1 MSDNATGTGSSGDS
15 PNGTGGSGGNRS
27 PGDAGWYDLFSR
39 GARDWLRHN
48 EKVREAVRQHLP
60 QIVAGAD
67 VLTGGASTVRV
78 PVKMLEHYRFRLR
91 NSNEQQGVGQGQA
104 KPGDRIG
111 RPQQDSENQRGQGG
125 NEDGGVQYTLEFRID
140 DIVDWLW
147 EEMNLPNLEA
157 KAGRAKEDDWTREG
171 WDRRGARSRLDR
183 RRSMKESI
191 KRRGVQAAI
200 GTESPSF
207 TDDDLR
213 YRQLAKREQ
222 PAMQAVVILLLDV
235 SGSMGERERQIS
247 KTFFFWAIQGL
258 RRQYR
263 HLDLVFVAHTSEAW
277 EFEEDEFFKVTGTG
291 GTVASAGLKKVRQ
304 IIDERYSPSQY
315 NVYLFYASDGEN
327 FPSDQPQAQAALED
341 LAGDCNYSGFLEVAP
356 LAGNAPDSEIGRLFV
371 DLSRDDDR
379 VGAYRVSGTDDI
391 WNAVRHFFTKASQ
404 GA

>member
-1 MSDNATGTGSSGDS
+1 MSDNA
-15 PNGTGGSGGNRS
+15 SGGFGSVS
-27 PGDAGWYDLFSR
+27 PGEAGWYDLFSR

-67 VLTGGASTVRV
+67 VLSGGASTVRV
-78 PVKMLEHYRFRLR
+78 PVRMLEHYRFRLR

-111 RPQQDSENQRGQGG
+111 RPQQEGEQQRGQGG
-125 NEDGGVQYTLEFRID
+125 NEDGTIQYTLEFRID

-147 EEMNLPNLEA
+147 DEMQLPNLEA
-157 KAGRAKEDDWTREG
+157 KQGKAKEDDWTREG

-183 RRSMKESI
+183 RRSLKESI
-191 KRRGVQAAI
+191 KRRGVQSAA
-200 GTESPSF
+200 GAEPPAF

-213 YRQLAKREQ
+213 YRQLSKREQ

-277 EFEEDEFFKVTGTG
+277 EFQEDEFFRVSGTG
-291 GTVASAGLKKVRQ
+291 GTVASAGLKKVRE
-304 IIDERYSPSQY
+304 IIDARYSPSQY

-327 FPSDQPQAQAALED
+327 FPSDQPQAHAALDE
-341 LAGDCNYSGFLEVAP
+341 LVGDCNYAGFLEVAP
-356 LAGNAPDSEIGRLFV
+356 LAGSMPDSEVGKLFLNLAEET
-371 DLSRDDDR
+371 DN
-379 VGAYRVSGTDDI
+379 VGAFRVSGTDDI
-391 WNAVRHFFTKASQ
+391 WDAVRHFFAR
-404 GA
+404 GD

>member
-1 MSDNATGTGSSGDS
+1 MSDTPEAG
-15 PNGTGGSGGNRS
+15 

-48 EKVREAVRQHLP
+48 DKVRDAVKQHLP

-78 PVKMLEHYRFRLR
+78 PVRMLEHYRFRLR
-91 NSNEQQGVGQGQA
+91 PPGEQQGVGQGQA

-111 RPQQDSENQRGQGG
+111 RPQQDADNQRGQGG
-125 NEDGGVQYTLEFRID
+125 NEDGGIQYTLEFRID

-147 EEMNLPNLEA
+147 EEMQLPNLEA
-157 KAGRAKEDDWTREG
+157 KAGKSKEDDWTREG

-191 KRRGVQAAI
+191 KRRGVQTSA
-200 GTESPSF
+200 GQDSPSF
-207 TDDDLR
+207 TDEDLR

-222 PAMQAVVILLLDV
+222 PATQAVVILLLDV

-263 HLDLVFVAHTSEAW
+263 QLDLVFVAHTSEAW
-277 EFEEDEFFKVTGTG
+277 EFQEEEFFRVSGTG
-291 GTVASAGLKKVRQ
+291 GTVASAGLKKVREV
-304 IIDERYSPSQY
+304 IDERFSPAQY

-327 FPSDQPQAQAALED
+327 FPSDQPQAMTALED
-341 LAGDCNYSGFLEVAP
+341 LAKDCNYAGFLEVAP
-356 LAGNAPDSEIGRLFV
+356 LAGTMPDSEIGKLFL
-371 DLSRDDDR
+371 DLARRDGK
-379 VGAYRVSGTDDI
+379 VGAFRVNGTDDI
-391 WNAVRHFFTKASQ
+391 WSAVRHFFSSDAVGKS
-404 GA
+404 G

>member
-1 MSDNATGTGSSGDS
+1 MSDSAE
-15 PNGTGGSGGNRS
+15 GG
-27 PGDAGWYDLFSR
+27 PGEAGWYDLFSR

-48 EKVREAVRQHLP
+48 EKVRDAVRRHLP

-78 PVKMLEHYRFRLR
+78 PVRMLEHYRFRLR
-91 NSNEQQGVGQGQA
+91 NTNEQQGVGQGQA

-111 RPQQDSENQRGQGG
+111 RPQQDADSQRGQGG
-125 NEDGGVQYTLEFRID
+125 NEEGGVQYTLEFRID

-147 EEMNLPNLEA
+147 EEMQLPNLEA

-183 RRSMKESI
+183 RRSLKESI
-191 KRRGVQAAI
+191 KRRGVQHAA
-200 GTESPSF
+200 GAEPPSF
-207 TDDDLR
+207 TDEDLR

-263 HLDLVFVAHTSEAW
+263 HLDLVFVAHTSDAW
-277 EFEEDEFFKVTGTG
+277 EFQEEEFFRVSGSG
-291 GTVASAGLKKVRQ
+291 GTVASAGLRKVRE
-304 IIDERYSPSQY
+304 IIDARYSPSQY
-315 NVYLFYASDGEN
+315 NIYLFYASDGEN
-327 FPSDQPQAQAALED
+327 FPSDQPQALAALND
-341 LAGDCNYSGFLEVAP
+341 LAADCNYAGFLEVAP
-356 LAGNAPDSEIGRLFV
+356 LAGAAPDSEIGRLFV
-371 DLSRDDDR
+371 ELAREDERI
-379 VGAYRVSGTDDI
+379 GAFRVSSTEDVWG
-391 WNAVRHFFTKASQ
+391 AVKHFFSSGAATAASE
-404 GA
+404 

>member
-1 MSDNATGTGSSGDS
+1 MSDNVSGAGGSSG
-15 PNGTGGSGGNRS
+15 
-27 PGDAGWYDLFSR
+27 PGEAGWYDLFSR

-67 VLTGGASTVRV
+67 VLSGGASTVRV
-78 PVKMLEHYRFRLR
+78 PVRMLEHYRFRLR
-91 NSNEQQGVGQGQA
+91 PPREQQGVGQGQA

-111 RPQQDSENQRGQGG
+111 RPQQQDSDQRGQGG
-125 NEDGGVQYTLEFRID
+125 NEEGTIQYTLEFRID

-147 EEMNLPNLEA
+147 EEMQLPNLEA

-183 RRSMKESI
+183 RRSLKESI
-191 KRRGVQAAI
+191 KRRGVQAAM
-200 GTESPSF
+200 GSPSPTF

-213 YRQLAKREQ
+213 FRQLTKREQ

-235 SGSMGERERQIS
+235 SGSMGERERQIA

-263 HLDLVFVAHTSEAW
+263 HLDLVFVAHTSDAW
-277 EFEEDEFFKVTGTG
+277 EFQEDEFFHVNGTG
-291 GTVASAGLKKVRQ
+291 GTVASAGFLKVRE
-304 IIDERYSPSQY
+304 IIAERFNPSQY

-327 FPSDQPQAQAALED
+327 FPSDQPQATAS
-341 LAGDCNYSGFLEVAP
+341 LAELTADCNYAGFLEIAP
-356 LAGNAPDSEIGRLFV
+356 LAGPEPDSEIGKLFL
-371 DLSRDDDR
+371 DLARDHSNI
-379 VGAYRVSGTDDI
+379 GAYRVGSTDDI
-391 WNAVRHFFTKASQ
+391 WGAVRHFFSQ
-404 GA
+404 QE

>member
-1 MSDNATGTGSSGDS
+1 MSDTPEAG
-15 PNGTGGSGGNRS
+15 

-48 EKVREAVRQHLP
+48 DKVRDAVKQHLP

-78 PVKMLEHYRFRLR
+78 PVRMLEHYRFKLR
-91 NSNEQQGVGQGQA
+91 PPGEQQGVGQGQA

-111 RPQQDSENQRGQGG
+111 RPQQDADNQRGQGG
-125 NEDGGVQYTLEFRID
+125 NEDGGIQYTLEFRID

-147 EEMNLPNLEA
+147 EEMQLPNLEA
-157 KAGRAKEDDWTREG
+157 KAGKSKEDDWTREG

-191 KRRGVQAAI
+191 KRRGVQTSA
-200 GTESPSF
+200 GQDSPSF
-207 TDDDLR
+207 TDEDLR

-222 PAMQAVVILLLDV
+222 PATQAVVILLLDV

-263 HLDLVFVAHTSEAW
+263 QLDLVFVAHTSEAW
-277 EFEEDEFFKVTGTG
+277 EFQEEEFFRVSGTG
-291 GTVASAGLKKVRQ
+291 GTVASAGLKKVRE
-304 IIDERYSPSQY
+304 IIDERFSPAQY

-327 FPSDQPQAQAALED
+327 FPSDQPQAMTALED
-341 LAGDCNYSGFLEVAP
+341 IAKDCNYAGFLEVAP
-356 LAGNAPDSEIGRLFV
+356 LAGTMPDSEIGKLFL
-371 DLSRDDDR
+371 DLARRDGK
-379 VGAYRVSGTDDI
+379 VGAFRVNGTDDI
-391 WNAVRHFFTKASQ
+391 WNAVRHFFSGDAVGKSA
-404 GA
+404 

>member
-1 MSDNATGTGSSGDS
+1 MSDTPEAG
-15 PNGTGGSGGNRS
+15 

-48 EKVREAVRQHLP
+48 DKVRDAVKQHLP

-67 VLTGGASTVRV
+67 VLSGGASTVRV
-78 PVKMLEHYRFRLR
+78 PVRMLEHYRFKLR
-91 NSNEQQGVGQGQA
+91 PPGEQQGVGQGQA

-111 RPQQDSENQRGQGG
+111 RPQQDSDNQRGQGG

-147 EEMNLPNLEA
+147 EEMQLPNLEA
-157 KAGRAKEDDWTREG
+157 KSGKSRDDDWTREG

-191 KRRGVQAAI
+191 KRRGVQTSA
-200 GTESPSF
+200 GQDSPSF

-222 PAMQAVVILLLDV
+222 PATQAVVILLLDV

-263 HLDLVFVAHTSEAW
+263 QLDLVFVAHTSEAW
-277 EFEEDEFFKVTGTG
+277 EFQEEEFFRVSGTG
-291 GTVASAGLKKVRQ
+291 GTVASAGLKKVRE
-304 IIDERYSPSQY
+304 IVDERFSPSQY

-327 FPSDQPQAQAALED
+327 FPSDQPQAMRALEE
-341 LAGDCNYSGFLEVAP
+341 LAVDCNYAGFLEVAP
-356 LAGNAPDSEIGRLFV
+356 LAGTMPDSEIGKLFL
-371 DLSRDDDR
+371 DLARRDGK
-379 VGAYRVSGTDDI
+379 VGAFRVNGTDDI
-391 WNAVRHFFTKASQ
+391 WNAVRHFFSSDAAGGSR
-404 GA
+404 

>member
-1 MSDNATGTGSSGDS
+1 MSDNVSGVGGSSG
-15 PNGTGGSGGNRS
+15 
-27 PGDAGWYDLFSR
+27 PGEAGWYDLFSR

-67 VLTGGASTVRV
+67 VLSGGASTVRV
-78 PVKMLEHYRFRLR
+78 PVRMLEHYRFKLR
-91 NSNEQQGVGQGQA
+91 PPREQQGVGQGQA

-111 RPQQDSENQRGQGG
+111 RPQQQDSDQRGQGG
-125 NEDGGVQYTLEFRID
+125 NEEGTIQYTLEFRID

-147 EEMNLPNLEA
+147 EEMQLPNLEA

-183 RRSMKESI
+183 RRSLKESI
-191 KRRGVQAAI
+191 KRRGVQSAL
-200 GTESPSF
+200 GGPSPTF

-213 YRQLAKREQ
+213 FRQLAKREQ

-235 SGSMGERERQIS
+235 SGSMGERERQIA

-263 HLDLVFVAHTSEAW
+263 HLDLVFVAHTSDAW
-277 EFEEDEFFKVTGTG
+277 EFQEEEFFLVNGTG
-291 GTVASAGLKKVRQ
+291 GTVASAGFLKVRE
-304 IIDERYSPSQY
+304 IITERFSPSQY

-327 FPSDQPQAQAALED
+327 FPSDQPQATAALAELTD
-341 LAGDCNYSGFLEVAP
+341 DCNYAGFLEIAP
-356 LAGNAPDSEIGRLFV
+356 LAGPEPDSEIGRLFV
-371 DLSRDDDR
+371 DLARENSNI
-379 VGAYRVSGTDDI
+379 GAYRVGSTDDI
-391 WNAVRHFFTKASQ
+391 WAAVRHFFAQ
-404 GA
+404 HE

>member
-1 MSDNATGTGSSGDS
+1 MSDNGAGESGSA
-15 PNGTGGSGGNRS
+15 S
-27 PGDAGWYDLFSR
+27 PGEAGWYDLFSR

-67 VLTGGASTVRV
+67 VLSGGATTVRV
-78 PVKMLEHYRFRLR
+78 PVRMLEHYRFKLR
-91 NSNEQQGVGQGQA
+91 NSHEQQGVGQGQA

-111 RPQQDSENQRGQGG
+111 RPQQDSEHQRGQGG
-125 NEDGGVQYTLEFRID
+125 NEEGGIQYTLEFRID

-147 EEMNLPNLEA
+147 EEMQLPNLEA
-157 KAGRAKEDDWTREG
+157 KAGKAKEDDWTREG

-183 RRSMKESI
+183 RRSLKESI
-191 KRRGVQAAI
+191 KRRGVQTAA
-200 GTESPSF
+200 GAESPSF

-213 YRQLAKREQ
+213 FRQLAKREQ

-235 SGSMGERERQIS
+235 SGSTGERERQIS

-277 EFEEDEFFKVTGTG
+277 EFQEEEFFRVTGTG
-291 GTVASAGLKKVRQ
+291 GTVASAGLKKVRE
-304 IIDERYSPSQY
+304 IIDARYSPSQY

-327 FPSDQPQAQAALED
+327 FPSDQPQAHSALQD
-341 LAGDCNYSGFLEVAP
+341 IIGDCNYSGFLEVAP
-356 LAGNAPDSEIGRLFV
+356 LAGHAPDSEIGKLF
-371 DLSRDDDR
+371 LNIAEETEN

-391 WNAVRHFFTKASQ
+391 WNAVRHFFAKA
-404 GA
+404 

>member
-1 MSDNATGTGSSGDS
+1 MSDTPEAG
-15 PNGTGGSGGNRS
+15 

-48 EKVREAVRQHLP
+48 DKVRDAVKQHLP

-78 PVKMLEHYRFRLR
+78 PVRMLEHYRFRLR
-91 NSNEQQGVGQGQA
+91 PPGEQQGVGQGQA
-104 KPGDRIG
+104 RPGDRIG
-111 RPQQDSENQRGQGG
+111 RPQQDSDNQRGQGG
-125 NEDGGVQYTLEFRID
+125 NEDGGIQYTLEFRID

-147 EEMNLPNLEA
+147 EEMQLPNLEA
-157 KAGRAKEDDWTREG
+157 KAGKSREDDWTREG

-191 KRRGVQAAI
+191 KRRGVQTSA
-200 GTESPSF
+200 GQESPSF
-207 TDDDLR
+207 TDEDLR

-222 PAMQAVVILLLDV
+222 PATQAVVILLLDV

-263 HLDLVFVAHTSEAW
+263 QLDLVFVAHTSEAW
-277 EFEEDEFFKVTGTG
+277 EFQEEEFFRVSGTG
-291 GTVASAGLKKVRQ
+291 GTVASAGLKKVRE
-304 IIDERYSPSQY
+304 IIDERFSPSQY

-327 FPSDQPQAQAALED
+327 FPSDQPQAMTALQE
-341 LAGDCNYSGFLEVAP
+341 LAVDCNYAGFLEVAP
-356 LAGNAPDSEIGRLFV
+356 LAGTLPDSEIGKLFM
-371 DLSRDDDR
+371 DLARRDGK
-379 VGAYRVSGTDDI
+379 VGAYRVNGTDDI
-391 WNAVRHFFTKASQ
+391 WNAVRHFFSSDAVGRS
-404 GA
+404 

>member
-1 MSDNATGTGSSGDS
+1 MSDTPEAG
-15 PNGTGGSGGNRS
+15 

-48 EKVREAVRQHLP
+48 DKVREAVKQHLP

-78 PVKMLEHYRFRLR
+78 PVRMLEHYRFKLR
-91 NSNEQQGVGQGQA
+91 PPGEQQGVGQGQA

-111 RPQQDSENQRGQGG
+111 RPQQDSDNQRGQGG
-125 NEDGGVQYTLEFRID
+125 NEDGGIQYTLEFRID

-147 EEMNLPNLEA
+147 EEMQLPNLEA
-157 KAGRAKEDDWTREG
+157 KAGKSREDEWTREG

-191 KRRGVQAAI
+191 KRRGVQTTA
-200 GTESPSF
+200 GQESPSF
-207 TDDDLR
+207 TDEDLR

-222 PAMQAVVILLLDV
+222 PATQAVVILLLDV

-277 EFEEDEFFKVTGTG
+277 EFQEEEFFRVSGTG
-291 GTVASAGLKKVRQ
+291 GTVASAGLKKVRE
-304 IIDERYSPSQY
+304 IIDERFSPSQY

-327 FPSDQPQAQAALED
+327 FPSDQPEAFAALED
-341 LAGDCNYSGFLEVAP
+341 LAKDCNYSGFLEVAP
-356 LAGNAPDSEIGRLFV
+356 LAGTMPDSEIGKLFL
-371 DLSRDDDR
+371 DLSRR
-379 VGAYRVSGTDDI
+379 QEKVGAFRVNGTDDI
-391 WNAVRHFFTKASQ
+391 WNAVRHFFSSNEAGGSS
-404 GA
+404 

>member
-1 MSDNATGTGSSGDS
+1 MSESAE
-15 PNGTGGSGGNRS
+15 GG
-27 PGDAGWYDLFSR
+27 PGEAGWYDLFSR

-48 EKVREAVRQHLP
+48 EKVRDAVRRHLP

-67 VLTGGASTVRV
+67 VLGGGSSTVRV
-78 PVKMLEHYRFRLR
+78 PVRMLEHYRFRLR

-111 RPQQDSENQRGQGG
+111 RPQQEGDAQRGQGG
-125 NEDGGVQYTLEFRID
+125 NEEGGIQYTLEFRIE

-147 EEMNLPNLEA
+147 EEMQLPNLEA

-183 RRSMKESI
+183 RRSLKESI
-191 KRRGVQAAI
+191 KRRGVQSATGAE
-200 GTESPSF
+200 GPSF

-222 PAMQAVVILLLDV
+222 PTMQAVVILLLDV

-263 HLDLVFVAHTSEAW
+263 HLDLVFVAHTSDAW
-277 EFEEDEFFKVTGTG
+277 EFQEEEFFRVSGTG
-291 GTVASAGLKKVRQ
+291 GTVASSGLRKVRE
-304 IIDERYSPSQY
+304 IVDERYSPSQY
-315 NVYLFYASDGEN
+315 NIYLFYASDGEN
-327 FPSDQPQAQAALED
+327 FPSDQPAARSALEN
-341 LAGDCNYSGFLEVAP
+341 LARDCNYAGFLEVAP
-356 LAGNAPDSEIGRLFV
+356 LAGATPDSEIGRLFV
-371 DLSRDDDR
+371 DLSSDDQR
-379 VGAYRVSGTDDI
+379 IGAYRVCNAEDI
-391 WNAVRHFFTKASQ
+391 WGAVRHFFSAAGEES
-404 GA
+404 G

>member
-1 MSDNATGTGSSGDS
+1 MGNSGS
-15 PNGTGGSGGNRS
+15 GGSGSGSAS
-27 PGDAGWYDLFSR
+27 PGEAGWYDLFSR

-48 EKVREAVRQHLP
+48 EKVREAVRQQLP

-67 VLTGGASTVRV
+67 VLSGGAGTVRV
-78 PVKMLEHYRFRLR
+78 PVRMLEHYRFRLR
-91 NSNEQQGVGQGQA
+91 SPHEQQGVGQGQA

-111 RPQQDSENQRGQGG
+111 RPQQEGEKQRGQGG

-147 EEMNLPNLEA
+147 EEMKLPNLEA

-171 WDRRGARSRLDR
+171 GDRRGARSRLDR

-191 KRRGVQAAI
+191 KRRGVQAAS
-200 GTESPSF
+200 GQESPSF

-263 HLDLVFVAHTSEAW
+263 HLELVFVAHTSEAW
-277 EFEEDEFFKVTGTG
+277 EFEEDEFFKVSGTG
-291 GTVASAGLKKVRQ
+291 GTVASAGLKKVRE

-327 FPSDQPQAQAALED
+327 FPSDQPQANLALRN
-341 LAGDCNYSGFLEVAP
+341 LAGDCNYAGFLEVAP
-356 LAGNAPDSEIGRLFV
+356 LSGSAPDSEIGKLFV
-371 DLSRDDDR
+371 ELARENS
-379 VGAYRVSGTDDI
+379 
-391 WNAVRHFFTKASQ
+391 
-404 GA
+404 

>member
-1 MSDNATGTGSSGDS
+1 MSDT
-15 PNGTGGSGGNRS
+15 PEGG

-48 EKVREAVRQHLP
+48 DKVRDAVKQHLP

-78 PVKMLEHYRFRLR
+78 PVRMLEHYRFRLR
-91 NSNEQQGVGQGQA
+91 PPGEQQGVGQGQA

-111 RPQQDSENQRGQGG
+111 RPQQDGDNQRGQGG
-125 NEDGGVQYTLEFRID
+125 NEDGGIQYTLEFRID

-147 EEMNLPNLEA
+147 EEMQLPNLEA
-157 KAGRAKEDDWTREG
+157 KAGKSREDDWTREG

-183 RRSMKESI
+183 RRSLKESI
-191 KRRGVQAAI
+191 KRRGVQTTA
-200 GTESPSF
+200 GQDSPTF

-222 PAMQAVVILLLDV
+222 PATQAVVILLLDV

-263 HLDLVFVAHTSEAW
+263 QLDLVFVAHTSEAW
-277 EFEEDEFFKVTGTG
+277 EFQEEEFFRVSGTG
-291 GTVASAGLKKVRQ
+291 GTVASAGLKKVREV
-304 IIDERYSPSQY
+304 IDERFSPSQY
-315 NVYLFYASDGEN
+315 NIYLFYASDGEN
-327 FPSDQPQAQAALED
+327 FPSDQPQAMTALED
-341 LAGDCNYSGFLEVAP
+341 LAKDCNYSGFLEVAP
-356 LAGNAPDSEIGRLFV
+356 LAGTLPDSEIGKLFL
-371 DLSRDDDR
+371 DLSRRDGK
-379 VGAYRVSGTDDI
+379 VGAFRVNGTDDI
-391 WNAVRHFFTKASQ
+391 WNAVRHFFSSDAAGRS
-404 GA
+404 G